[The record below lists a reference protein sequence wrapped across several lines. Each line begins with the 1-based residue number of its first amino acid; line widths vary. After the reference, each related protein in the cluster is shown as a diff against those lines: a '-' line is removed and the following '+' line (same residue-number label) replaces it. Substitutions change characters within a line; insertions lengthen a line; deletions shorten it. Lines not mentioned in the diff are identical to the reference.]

1 MTPNNG
7 VIYSRQKFLFDSFD
21 FNEGKV
27 LEIGPLNE
35 PLITK
40 ANTGGSCEIFYLDH
54 LSTEN
59 LKIKYADTGSVSV
72 DDLVPID
79 FVCPHGDI
87 T

>member
-1 MTPNNG
+1 MGCVAMKPNNG

-54 LSTEN
+54 
-59 LKIKYADTGSVSV
+59 SVSR
-72 DDLVPID
+72 
-79 FVCPHGDI
+79 
-87 T
+87 